1 MAADTLSRLSFVNSH
16 RGPGGRHQHD
26 FSASSRFPPPRT
38 QSLPHLASPAGF
50 APTLGN
56 GSRQLYA
63 SLKVPYEAHLSATL
77 HPNGTNWREPSAP
90 RGRAAEEWVQP
101 GRLRPET
108 LGPAGRQQAGPGP
121 IVCAGLAGAAR
132 RGPSPRAGWPPGA
145 PLTGPRGASGASAR
159 GRRGHQ
165 SASSR
170 HSQASIA
177 EEPPME
183 TVASSNALLEPQQR
197 GKRIVRDNTN
207 TLSHIGPLLYGLRD
221 SRSDGLL
228 RQSEVP
234 MYEGSAG
241 VNAKAERIPI
251 YGPLPPDCVV
261 GTFGPDHA

>member
-108 LGPAGRQQAGPGP
+108 LGPAGRQQ
-121 IVCAGLAGAAR
+121 
-132 RGPSPRAGWPPGA
+132 
-145 PLTGPRGASGASAR
+145 
-159 GRRGHQ
+159 
-165 SASSR
+165 
-170 HSQASIA
+170 
-177 EEPPME
+177 
-183 TVASSNALLEPQQR
+183 PQQR

-228 RQSEVP
+228 RQSEAP
-234 MYEGSAG
+234 RRRRPKTTRDASGEPPLLGPSPYATPRACRANTAHPAHLASAADQGRSG
-241 VNAKAERIPI
+241 V
-251 YGPLPPDCVV
+251 L
-261 GTFGPDHA
+261 

>member
-108 LGPAGRQQAGPGP
+108 LGPAGRQQ
-121 IVCAGLAGAAR
+121 
-132 RGPSPRAGWPPGA
+132 
-145 PLTGPRGASGASAR
+145 
-159 GRRGHQ
+159 
-165 SASSR
+165 
-170 HSQASIA
+170 
-177 EEPPME
+177 
-183 TVASSNALLEPQQR
+183 PQQR